1 LSGEA
6 AGGPQFTLEVPMAG
20 EFTVS
25 CIQLTAVD
33 GEKQATVDKALALV
47 RKAGERGSKL
57 VVLPEVWTGLGYSGK
72 DIYRAIAEPIPGPTT
87 ELLMREARRYGMYIT
102 GSLYEDAGRG
112 IYHNSCPLIGP
123 DGRILGIYRKTHLFD
138 APNRPDIQSGIRESD
153 KVRAG
158 DDLPVFDTAI
168 GRIGLSVC
176 SDLRFPE
183 VYREMT
189 LNGARLLICASAFLS
204 PRLDHWEFFLR
215 ARAAENQ
222 VWVVASGQY
231 GTEPKSG
238 IAFVGRSMVVDP
250 WGTITACASDEETCL
265 SAVID
270 PAFVDEVRSRYPLLD
285 QRRPELYGS
294 IGAAQAVR
302 ATAAE

>member
-1 LSGEA
+1 
-6 AGGPQFTLEVPMAG
+6 MAG

-47 RKAGERGSKL
+47 KKAGERGSKL
-57 VVLPEVWTGLGYSGK
+57 VVLPEVWTGLGYSSK
-72 DIYRAIAEPIPGPTT
+72 DIYRTIAEPVPGPTT
-87 ELLMREARRYGMYIT
+87 ELLMREARRYGMYIA

-112 IYHNSCPLIGP
+112 VYHNSCPLIGP

-189 LNGARLLICASAFLS
+189 LKGARLLVCASAFLS

-238 IAFVGRSMVVDP
+238 IAFVGRSMIVDP
-250 WGTITACASDEETCL
+250 WGTIVATASDEETCL

-270 PAFVDEVRSRYPLLD
+270 PAFVDEVRSRYPLLE
-285 QRRPELYGS
+285 QRRPELYRS
-294 IGAAQAVR
+294 IAAAQTIQ